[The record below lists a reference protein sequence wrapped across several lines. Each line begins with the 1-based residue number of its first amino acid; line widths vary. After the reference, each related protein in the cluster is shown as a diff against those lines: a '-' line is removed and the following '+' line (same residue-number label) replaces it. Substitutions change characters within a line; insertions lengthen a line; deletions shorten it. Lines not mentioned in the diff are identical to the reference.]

1 MPRFR
6 LSMLLGPVAIVFPLC
21 VCGCN
26 NEPPPNPGLGATP
39 PGHVG
44 MNDPRSRGS
53 FDEIPD
59 GKGGLI
65 KKWAKTPAR
74 R

>member
-1 MPRFR
+1 MPRFWR
-6 LSMLLGPVAIVFPLC
+6 STLLGPVAVVLPLC
-21 VCGCN
+21 VCACN

-53 FDEIPD
+53 FDEIPN

-65 KKWAKTPAR
+65 KKWAKTPGK
-74 R
+74 